1 MAKFYGVIGYAVTE
15 ETKPGVWAEKIIERM
30 YYGDLTRNTR
40 RLQSAEQ
47 LNDNINVANEISI
60 VADPFANENFHSMR
74 YVEFMGAKWKCH
86 KCRSSVPKT
95 YTDYGRC
102 IQWRAG
108 LICKLSW
115 KKSLKAEMCIFN
127 LLSR

>member
-15 ETKPGVWAEKIIERM
+15 ETKPGVWTEKIIERM

-74 YVEFMGAKWKCH
+74 YVEFMGAKWKVT
-86 KCRSSVPKT
+86 SVEVQYPRLILT
-95 YTDYGRC
+95 MGC

>member
-1 MAKFYGVIGYAVTE
+1 MAKFYGAIGYAVTE
-15 ETKPGVWAEKIIERM
+15 ETTPGIWAESITERM

-74 YVEFMGAKWKCH
+74 YVEFMGAKWKVT
-86 KCRSSVPKT
+86 SVEVQYP
-95 YTDYGRC
+95 R
-102 IQWRAG
+102 
-108 LICKLSW
+108 LILTVGGVYNGEQ
-115 KKSLKAEMCIFN
+115 A
-127 LLSR
+127 